1 MNREQQRFIAAVSAM
16 QGLLAH
22 PKFAKCSFLRLAE
35 DSVGLADDL
44 LYELEK
50 TKKVTNEKEP

>member
-1 MNREQQRFIAAVSAM
+1 MNKEQQRFIAAVAAM

-50 TKKVTNEKEP
+50 TKKVTDEKEP